1 MPYKMQNPDKMT
13 QANKR
18 IPVTEE
24 THEQLHQ
31 LKGTNQSY
39 DELLRELAQE
49 RNRKELQQKAR
60 EIELKDSGE
69 LTPLEDI

>member
-1 MPYKMQNPDKMT
+1 MSRAD
-13 QANKR
+13 KR

-31 LKGTNQSY
+31 LKGTNQTY

-49 RNRKELQQKAR
+49 RNRKELEQKAR
-60 EIELKDSGE
+60 ETEQQDAAE
-69 LTPLEDI
+69 LTPLEDV

>member
-1 MPYKMQNPDKMT
+1 MT